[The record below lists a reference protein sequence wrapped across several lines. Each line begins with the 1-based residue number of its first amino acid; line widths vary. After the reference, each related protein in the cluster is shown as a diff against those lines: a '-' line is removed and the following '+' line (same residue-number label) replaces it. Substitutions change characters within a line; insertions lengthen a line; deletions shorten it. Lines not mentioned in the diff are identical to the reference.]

1 MSSKPIRES
10 DLFWS
15 AIMFYTRIPAPKGT
29 QHSQEI
35 LNRSRKYFPLIG
47 IIIGLTLCSV
57 YAFAHLFFST
67 TLSTL
72 LAMTA
77 AVLATGAFH
86 EDGFADTCDGFGGGW
101 TTEQALTIMKD
112 SRVGTYATVGLFF
125 LFTIKAFTLLQ
136 IVESLRFMTFVM
148 CVISANTISRQLSSI
163 AIEHFDYVQDID
175 KSKVKPITETLLN
188 NTDKLHSYL
197 LTAIP
202 LTIMMLLSFW
212 ATIIS
217 ASLATTCA
225 YLFLQYSKN
234 RIGGYT
240 GDVLGATQQLSEITF
255 LLSMAALLC

>member
-1 MSSKPIRES
+1 MSNKPAKES

-15 AIMFYTRIPAPKGT
+15 AIMFYTRIPAPKGV

-47 IIIGLTLCSV
+47 VIVGLIFCSA
-57 YAFAHLFFST
+57 YAFAHLFFSA
-67 TLSTL
+67 TLSIL

-101 TTEQALTIMKD
+101 TSEQVLAIMKD

-125 LFTIKAFTLLQ
+125 MFTVKAFTLLQ
-136 IVESLRFMTFVM
+136 IVESLTFIMFVL
-148 CVISANTISRQLSSI
+148 CVISANTISRLLSSI

-175 KSKVKPITETLLN
+175 KSKVKPITESALN
-188 NTDKLHSYL
+188 SKDKRHSYVL
-197 LTAIP
+197 SAIP
-202 LTIMMLLSFW
+202 LILMMFYSLW
-212 ATIIS
+212 ATVIS
-217 ASLATTCA
+217 VLIAAVCA
-225 YLFLQYSKN
+225 YLFLRYSKK

-240 GDVLGATQQLSEITF
+240 GDVLGATQQISEMFF
-255 LLSMAALLC
+255 LLSIAALLC